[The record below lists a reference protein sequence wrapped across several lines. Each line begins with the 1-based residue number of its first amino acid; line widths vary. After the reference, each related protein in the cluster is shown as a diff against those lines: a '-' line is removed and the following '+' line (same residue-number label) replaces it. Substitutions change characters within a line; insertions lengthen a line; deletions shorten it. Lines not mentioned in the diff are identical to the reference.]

1 MARNRVARGSLTRQV
16 QEAYDAKLKIG
27 QSKYQAKVAGT
38 ARDGI
43 YSWSTYRSYLKHAN
57 YFVKFCK
64 TQHGCSTLDQCRQYV
79 DEWLKSRSELSPY
92 TQKLEAAALG
102 KLYGCSTTEFVKT
115 GTRFR
120 ANITR
125 SRGVAIRD
133 AHFSEARHQNFVEF
147 CRSTGLRRS
156 ELQAL
161 RGDQLIYRDGAAYLA
176 VVGKGGR
183 YREAPVIGNVANVER
198 LCSAAGSG
206 YVFGTGRPGGKLPGN
221 ADIHGYRAEYAT
233 EIYRAAA
240 RPIDQIPYDR
250 QNRGSGRLYQS
261 QVYCCRGDLAGVK
274 LDREAMREASVALG
288 HNRVSVVAG
297 HYIRL

>member
-1 MARNRVARGSLTRQV
+1 MARNRVKHGSLVRQI
-16 QEAYDAKLKIG
+16 QENYDAKLRIG
-27 QSKYQAKVAGT
+27 ESKHQAKLAGT
-38 ARDGI
+38 AHEGI
-43 YSWSTYRSYLKHAN
+43 YSWSTYHAYMKHAN
-57 YFVKFCK
+57 YFAAYCK
-64 TQHGCSTLDQCRQYV
+64 TEHGCSTVAECRQYV
-79 DEWLKSRSELSPY
+79 DEWLVSRSNLSAY
-92 TQKLEAAALG
+92 TQKLEAAALA

-115 GTRFR
+115 AAR
-120 ANITR
+120 ARAAITR
-125 SRGVAIRD
+125 SRGEAVRD
-133 AHFSEARHQNFVEF
+133 SHFSEAKHQTFVDF

-161 RGDQLIYRDGAAYLA
+161 RGDQLIYRNGAAYLA

-198 LCSAAGSG
+198 LCRAAGSG
-206 YVFGTGRPGGKLPGN
+206 HVFKNLPTH

-274 LDREAMREASVALG
+274 LDREAMREASAALG

-297 HYIRL
+297 HYIRV